1 MKYPYILATIPTLFF
16 KPKRHL
22 LLPAFHL
29 KHPFYLSR
37 YQMCKTG
44 IMLRASN
51 RGAGCREI
59 VPNVTY
65 EVNVPAALRGKQY
78 DVEVVAGS
86 IELGVQVNVA
96 SYQGYDCETDFG
108 TDQFQAGRYNTLFTI
123 APLYVKNNDNLGHPM
138 AEKPYR
144 FRVGSLPERLTF
156 SMFGVYEQQNIDAVD
171 MVAGT
176 FYKITTVG
184 TTDFTLHGASAN
196 EVGVVFQ
203 FTGGTVT
210 GTGVVTSVS
219 TKQLVQNEG
228 YISFTLKLY
237 EIDED

>member
-1 MKYPYILATIPTLFF
+1 
-16 KPKRHL
+16 
-22 LLPAFHL
+22 
-29 KHPFYLSR
+29 
-37 YQMCKTG
+37 MCKSG
-44 IMLRASN
+44 IMMRVSN

-59 VPNVTY
+59 VPNITY

-78 DVEVVAGS
+78 DVEVVGGS
-86 IELGVQVNVA
+86 IELGVQVDVP
-96 SYQGYDCETDFG
+96 SYRQLGVVCDLGAQGYDCETAFG
-108 TDQFQAGRYNTLFTI
+108 TDQFQAGRYNTLFTV
-123 APLYVKNNDNLGHPM
+123 APLYVNITPQLGIPM
-138 AEKPYR
+138 AEQPYR

-156 SMFGVYEQQNIDAVD
+156 SMFGVSEQQDIPAAQSAPGID
-171 MVAGT
+171 MGEGI

-210 GTGVVTSVS
+210 GTGIVTRMS